1 MIYSIGVDIGVDE
14 FHAAVI
20 DESCKPVAS
29 KHFPCEESGFASF
42 MAWVDGLVGPVHELC
57 LCIEACGV
65 LHLNLVF
72 WLREHRPEVSVYVV
86 NALAAKRYGGAKLRR
101 NHTDPADAFHLGVMV
116 ARSRDELHVFTV
128 EPAHRQVQR
137 LVLERGQIARDIV
150 RQTNRLHAALVV
162 NFPEY
167 SRVMRKVDQALSLE
181 LLSRFP
187 TAQSVAKAG
196 IKRLSQIRPNAKG
209 CHALGEKRAQLL
221 WELAQTSVGCGQ
233 SKADAGVVVRLVEI
247 LKSQHE
253 QMSVLEKEIE
263 RACAHTAEGQL
274 PKQVEALRAVPA
286 IGPVTAV
293 GISARCGLISHFR
306 SADSF
311 SAFIGTCPGRYQSGK
326 STDTAMLTPYGPVKL
341 RAQLYLGV
349 RNAKRTC
356 PAIAFLYDLFRQR
369 GLKHRQALCACLN
382 HVVHWC
388 WGVVTTGSRFDL
400 KKVYGN
406 LLRHHEKDFRQFCL
420 RKGIQIDCLLAE
432 HKPAQEAA

>member
-1 MIYSIGVDIGVDE
+1 MERKPDFRKENGDIAQTVNVVPWDAALSGSRCLGRTGPGGSEARITTAGKPDKGSGSRSNLAEAHNMIYSIGVDIGVDE

-209 CHALGEKRAQLL
+209 CHALGEKRAHRE
-221 WELAQTSVGCGQ
+221 WRANARPKVCLAGT
-233 SKADAGVVVRLVEI
+233 E
-247 LKSQHE
+247 
-253 QMSVLEKEIE
+253 EK
-263 RACAHTAEGQL
+263 R
-274 PKQVEALRAVPA
+274 
-286 IGPVTAV
+286 
-293 GISARCGLISHFR
+293 
-306 SADSF
+306 
-311 SAFIGTCPGRYQSGK
+311 
-326 STDTAMLTPYGPVKL
+326 
-341 RAQLYLGV
+341 
-349 RNAKRTC
+349 
-356 PAIAFLYDLFRQR
+356 
-369 GLKHRQALCACLN
+369 
-382 HVVHWC
+382 
-388 WGVVTTGSRFDL
+388 
-400 KKVYGN
+400 
-406 LLRHHEKDFRQFCL
+406 
-420 RKGIQIDCLLAE
+420 
-432 HKPAQEAA
+432 